1 MLTHAVQSG
10 LILANPARAV
20 QMARAPLR
28 EEVRPLAAE
37 TVEAIPRLS
46 LAAATIG

>member
-20 QMARAPLR
+20 RMARA
-28 EEVRPLAAE
+28 AA
-37 TVEAIPRLS
+37 RRG
-46 LAAATIG
+46 ATARA